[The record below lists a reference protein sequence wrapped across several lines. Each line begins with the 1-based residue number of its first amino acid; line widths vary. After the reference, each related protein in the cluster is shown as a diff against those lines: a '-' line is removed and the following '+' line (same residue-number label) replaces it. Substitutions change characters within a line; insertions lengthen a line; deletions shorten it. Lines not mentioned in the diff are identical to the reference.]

1 MKLTKTILFSLLL
14 IANHTAFAETNQ
26 SNFGG
31 FYAGASVG
39 AVSADSKYAEIM
51 DGEKTGY
58 TAKIKPEGL
67 KAGGF
72 VGFNYVTTKNI
83 LLGIEATYNFYGAN
97 GEDFEKNDGI
107 VDTDYT
113 VETNIEQSAELKARL
128 GYIFNNNQTLGFL
141 TAGYVA
147 GKIET
152 KYMSADGFGFYAPSG
167 SDSQWQDGYLL
178 GVGIEHF
185 VTQNI
190 TARVEYNYI
199 DFSTET
205 YRESIY
211 GSDYRNNID
220 MHSTQISVMYHF

>member
-1 MKLTKTILFSLLL
+1 MKLIKIILVSLLL
-14 IANHTAFAETNQ
+14 IANHTASAETNQ

-31 FYAGASVG
+31 FYVGAGVG
-39 AVSADSKYAEIM
+39 AVSADSKYAEILN
-51 DGEKTGY
+51 GEKSGY
-58 TAKIKPEGL
+58 TSKIKAEGI

-83 LLGIEATYNFYGAN
+83 LLGIEATYSFYGAN
-97 GEDFEKNDGI
+97 GEDFEKLNGI
-107 VDTDYT
+107 VNTDYS

-152 KYMSADGFGFYAPSG
+152 KNMTVDSAFDPSG
-167 SDSQWQDGYLL
+167 SNSQWQDGYLL

-185 VTQNI
+185 
-190 TARVEYNYI
+190 
-199 DFSTET
+199 
-205 YRESIY
+205 
-211 GSDYRNNID
+211 
-220 MHSTQISVMYHF
+220 